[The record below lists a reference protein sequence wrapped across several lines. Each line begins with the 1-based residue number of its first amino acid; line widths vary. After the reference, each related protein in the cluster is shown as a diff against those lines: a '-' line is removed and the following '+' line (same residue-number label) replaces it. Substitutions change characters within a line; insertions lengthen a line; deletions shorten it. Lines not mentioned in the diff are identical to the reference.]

1 MLYFC
6 NVTVIYSANPWS
18 DLDSASAGTKKRLFF
33 AKTVFFS
40 HCIVLNTQSFTV
52 FIVGNFT
59 TAILYLTVTC
69 YKLLLAG
76 FLKSPIFHNLL

>member
-1 MLYFC
+1 MGFVYSLRDTLPHGRVSLIFQFC
-6 NVTVIYSANPWS
+6 S
-18 DLDSASAGTKKRLFF
+18 GFM
-33 AKTVFFS
+33 
-40 HCIVLNTQSFTV
+40 
-52 FIVGNFT
+52 VGNFT

>member
-1 MLYFC
+1 MSFIVVFYMFLFILFAENRNILENMPN
-6 NVTVIYSANPWS
+6 NVQP
-18 DLDSASAGTKKRLFF
+18 LF
-33 AKTVFFS
+33 S
-40 HCIVLNTQSFTV
+40 G